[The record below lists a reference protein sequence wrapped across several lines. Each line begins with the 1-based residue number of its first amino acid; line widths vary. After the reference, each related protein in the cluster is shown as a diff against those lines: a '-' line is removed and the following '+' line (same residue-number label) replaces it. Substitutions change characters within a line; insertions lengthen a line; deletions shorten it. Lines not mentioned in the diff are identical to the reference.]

1 MQHVSTFSKKS
12 LLLCLLGLSAALF
25 GCSYGNL
32 PTTIPPRK
40 VKFEIYTD
48 QDLSK
53 ETNHV
58 IFHPSISAGGVLL
71 WDSVFVSIPI
81 ADIPSYDHAITF
93 EKVILNNKSDLKVG
107 FEYSIENVGY
117 SWFYEQM
124 PSGELSRTVSFNFK

>member
-1 MQHVSTFSKKS
+1 MQHYSTLSKKILS
-12 LLLCLLGLSAALF
+12 ICLLGISAVLF

-40 VKFEIYTD
+40 LKFEIYSD

-71 WDSVFVSIPI
+71 WDSVFVSMPI

-93 EKVILNNKSDLKVG
+93 EKVIRNNQSDLKVG
-107 FEYSIENVGY
+107 FEYSVENVGY
-117 SWFYEQM
+117 SWYYVQM
-124 PSGELSRTVSFNFK
+124 TSGELTKTVSFNFK